1 MAGPQ
6 TTREALMA
14 ELLGDVGALLDR
26 AEALQAAMPAVADAA
41 ATQVFLAGED
51 AAKNIKAS
59 ADQFGALLSSQREL
73 MAKPLSEAAASI
85 SKSADVVKGGARRLA
100 TMAMFAGM
108 AGGVLGGLIAGIAA
122 AAFFMR

>member
-51 AAKNIKAS
+51 AAKNIKAAADS
-59 ADQFGALLSSQREL
+59 FAALFADQRALI
-73 MAKPLSEAAASI
+73 AKSMSEAAASI
-85 SKSADVVKGGARRLA
+85 SKSADLVEGNARRMATNALLAGLAGGAI
-100 TMAMFAGM
+100 AGLL
-108 AGGVLGGLIAGIAA
+108 GGVAA
-122 AAFFMR
+122 AAFFMS

>member
-6 TTREALMA
+6 TTREALIA

-26 AEALQAAMPAVADAA
+26 TEALQAAMPAVADAA

-59 ADQFGALLSSQREL
+59 ADSFAALLAGQRDQL
-73 MAKPLSEAAASI
+73 AKPISEAAASI
-85 SKSADVVKGGARRLA
+85 SQSAGIVEGSARRLA
-100 TMAMFAGM
+100 TMAMLIGLASGALAGLF
-108 AGGVLGGLIAGIAA
+108 GGIAA
-122 AAFFMR
+122 AAFFMS

>member
-41 ATQVFLAGED
+41 ATQVYLAGED

-59 ADQFGALLSSQREL
+59 ADSFAALFAGQRDL
-73 MAKPLSEAAASI
+73 IAKPMSEAAASI
-85 SKSADVVKGGARRLA
+85 SQSAGVVEGSARRLA
-100 TMAMFAGM
+100 TMAMLAGL
-108 AGGVLGGLIAGIAA
+108 AGGAIAGLLGGVAV
-122 AAFFMR
+122 AAFFMS

>member
-6 TTREALMA
+6 TTREALIA

-26 AEALQAAMPAVADAA
+26 TEALQAAMPAVADAS

-51 AAKNIKAS
+51 AAKRITAS
-59 ADQFGALLSSQREL
+59 ADSFAALLAGQRDL
-73 MAKPLSEAAASI
+73 LAKPISEAAASI
-85 SKSADVVKGGARRLA
+85 SQSAGIVEGSARRLA
-100 TMAMFAGM
+100 TMAMLVGLASGAFAGL
-108 AGGVLGGLIAGIAA
+108 LGGIAA

>member
-26 AEALQAAMPAVADAA
+26 TEALQAAMPAVADAA
-41 ATQVFLAGED
+41 ATQVYLAGED

-59 ADQFGALLSSQREL
+59 ADSFAALFADQRAL
-73 MAKPLSEAAASI
+73 IAKSMSEAAASI
-85 SKSADVVKGGARRLA
+85 SKSADLVEGNARRMATNALLAGLAGGAI
-100 TMAMFAGM
+100 AGLL
-108 AGGVLGGLIAGIAA
+108 GGVAA
-122 AAFFMR
+122 AAFFMS

>member
-26 AEALQAAMPAVADAA
+26 AEALQVSMPAVADAA
-41 ATQVFLAGED
+41 MTQVFLAGED
-51 AAKNIKAS
+51 AAKNIQAS
-59 ADQFGALLSSQREL
+59 ADSFAARAAEQREL
-73 MAKPLSEAAASI
+73 IAKPMRDAAASI
-85 SKSADVVKGGARRLA
+85 SESAGIVEGSARRLA
-100 TMAMFAGM
+100 QTALLVALAGGGFAGLL
-108 AGGVLGGLIAGIAA
+108 GGVAA